1 MEVTINYNGQA
12 VAVEVT
18 LEVYEFL
25 DRADHKAENLSHEQR
40 RHWDGR
46 EFDEY
51 IVATEGVGIYG
62 ETPEEY
68 LCRMETLGELMAVL
82 DTCTEAQRRRFLL
95 YALDGLSYAEIG
107 TICGCSKYSVRDSII
122 AVRKIFKDFFET
134 DPTNDPFSGYQV
146 KGIVSLIPAGGGQR
160 TSCPPLPFSGGK
172 PMKTINLRWIYP
184 HYRHDEFVEVSDEVW
199 EVMRQAQREMNN
211 YERRKVYH
219 RAWYSLDAYSW
230 TENYALEHGRSPEE
244 ILLEREERAAH
255 LRLLAALPEALAHA
269 TPTQARRVR
278 AYYIAGITSR
288 KLPGWRRTQQ
298 QGQYCHPAGPAEY
311 APLL

>member
-95 YALDGLSYAEIG
+95 YALEGLSYAEIG

-122 AVRKIFKDFFET
+122 AVRKIFKDFLKT
-134 DPTNDPFSGYQV
+134 DPTNDLFSGYQV

-211 YERRKVYH
+211 YERRKVYQ
-219 RAWYSLDAYSW
+219 RAYYSLDAYSW

-244 ILLEREERAAH
+244 ILWSARNGPPICGCWPPCRRPWPMPPQHRPAVFMPTT
-255 LRLLAALPEALAHA
+255 LL
-269 TPTQARRVR
+269 VS
-278 AYYIAGITSR
+278 GSR
-288 KLPGWRRTQQ
+288 KSLG
-298 QGQYCHPAGPAEY
+298 
-311 APLL
+311 